1 MKWWNSVKMMPVHP
15 LYSHFIMKLFMGGL
29 LIGHFGLFV
38 MMPKSRKQFQT
49 NAQTIRYEL
58 WTKYKTFPVNDH
70 TTK

>member
-1 MKWWNSVKMMPVHP
+1 MMPVHP
-15 LYSHFIMKLFMGGL
+15 LYSHLIMKLFMGGL
-29 LIGHFGLFV
+29 LV

-49 NAQTIRYEL
+49 SAQTIRYEL